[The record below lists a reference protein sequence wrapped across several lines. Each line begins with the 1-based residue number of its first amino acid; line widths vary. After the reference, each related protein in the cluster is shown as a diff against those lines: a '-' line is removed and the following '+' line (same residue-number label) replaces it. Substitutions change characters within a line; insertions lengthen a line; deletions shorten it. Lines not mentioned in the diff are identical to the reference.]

1 VPSSL
6 WKVPPSGP
14 HCHCWRPQRLGRAG
28 LTIAAS
34 SHLQVVGYAAH
45 GHGVVGATPRNAVL
59 VVSYPPAGGG
69 AVPPLSTE
77 SRSGQYTVAA
87 AWANLAA
94 EVMVNEGLRSRMSR
108 TMSSC
113 EVPELA
119 KSHTF

>member
-1 VPSSL
+1 MER
-6 WKVPPSGP
+6 
-14 HCHCWRPQRLGRAG
+14 CRPAGRIATAGARSAWGGRG

-34 SHLQVVGYAAH
+34 SHLQVGGYAAH

-87 AWANLAA
+87 AW
-94 EVMVNEGLRSRMSR
+94 RIWRRWSW
-108 TMSSC
+108 
-113 EVPELA
+113 
-119 KSHTF
+119 